1 MTDNPTDQNTL
12 EAEEAVAEAQAP
24 APDAEAAE
32 AADQAPDLEVGEADN
47 DEIRATDIVFDCP
60 HCGHNL
66 AIDYRGAGLQI
77 NCVACEQPVLVPI
90 PDGMKIDDL
99 DLSPGELLT
108 QLFQTRR
115 MLLKSEQRV
124 AELEETLGSI
134 KVRRTELEKAR
145 MTTLHRC
152 AELVNMCQTAIKL
165 QSDTTATLN
174 RMITLIAE
182 EQQR

>member
-1 MTDNPTDQNTL
+1 MTDNPTDRKAREAKKADL
-12 EAEEAVAEAQAP
+12 EAEEAE
-24 APDAEAAE
+24 
-32 AADQAPDLEVGEADN
+32 N

-77 NCVACEQPVLVPI
+77 NCVDCGQPVLVPI

-99 DLSPGELLT
+99 DLAAGELLT

-115 MLLKSEQRV
+115 MLLKSEQRI

-134 KVRRTELEKAR
+134 KVRRTELEKSR

-152 AELVNMCQTAIKL
+152 AELVSMCQGGLKL
-165 QSDTTATLN
+165 QAEMTTTLN
-174 RMITLIAE
+174 RMIALIAE

>member
-1 MTDNPTDQNTL
+1 MNNPTEQIASETDEVMMDAESPAL
-12 EAEEAVAEAQAP
+12 SAEESG
-24 APDAEAAE
+24 D
-32 AADQAPDLEVGEADN
+32 DD
-47 DEIRATDIVFDCP
+47 IRPTDIVFDCP

-77 NCVACEQPVLVPI
+77 NCVACGQPVLVPI
-90 PDGMKIDDL
+90 PEGMKIDDL
-99 DLSPGELLT
+99 DLSAGELLT

-115 MLLKSEQRV
+115 MLLKSEQRI

-152 AELVNMCQTAIKL
+152 AELVSMCQNGLKL
-165 QSDTTATLN
+165 QGDMNTVLN
-174 RMITLIAE
+174 RMIALIAE

>member
-1 MTDNPTDQNTL
+1 MMNNPTDQNTP
-12 EAEEAVAEAQAP
+12 EAEELAEEAQVS
-24 APDAEAAE
+24 
-32 AADQAPDLEVGEADN
+32 DLPLEES
-47 DEIRATDIVFDCP
+47 DEIRVTDIVFDCP

-99 DLSPGELLT
+99 DLSAGELLT

-115 MLLKSEQRV
+115 MMLKSEQRIS
-124 AELEETLGSI
+124 ELEETLNSI
-134 KVRRTELEKAR
+134 KVRRTELEKSR

-152 AELVNMCQTAIKL
+152 AELVNMCQSVLKL
-165 QSDTTATLN
+165 QSDASANIN
-174 RMITLIAE
+174 RMIALIAE

>member
-1 MTDNPTDQNTL
+1 MKNDPTDQSAPKAE
-12 EAEEAVAEAQAP
+12 EAEEEAQS
-24 APDAEAAE
+24 PDVETE
-32 AADQAPDLEVGEADN
+32 ENEN

-99 DLSPGELLT
+99 DLSAGDLLT

-115 MLLKSEQRV
+115 MLLKSEQRI
-124 AELEETLGSI
+124 AELEETLNSI
-134 KVRRTELEKAR
+134 KVRRTELEKSR

-152 AELVNMCQTAIKL
+152 AELVSMCQEALKL
-165 QSDTTATLN
+165 QNDTATTLN
-174 RMITLIAE
+174 RMVALIAE
-182 EQQR
+182 EQ

>member
-1 MTDNPTDQNTL
+1 MNNPTDQ
-12 EAEEAVAEAQAP
+12 
-24 APDAEAAE
+24 
-32 AADQAPDLEVGEADN
+32 ADGT
-47 DEIRATDIVFDCP
+47 DEIRVTDIVFDCP

-77 NCVACEQPVLVPI
+77 NCVACGEPVVVPI

-99 DLSPGELLT
+99 DLSAGELLT

-115 MLLKSEQRV
+115 MMLKSEQHV
-124 AELEETLGSI
+124 AELEETLNSV
-134 KVRRTELEKAR
+134 KVRRTELEKSR

-152 AELVNMCQTAIKL
+152 AELVNLCQAVLKL
-165 QSDTTATLN
+165 QGDAATHVN
-174 RMITLIAE
+174 RMIALVAE

>member
-1 MTDNPTDQNTL
+1 MKKNPADQKT
-12 EAEEAVAEAQAP
+12 
-24 APDAEAAE
+24 
-32 AADQAPDLEVGEADN
+32 AADEESAADAQVDDVAFGEADG

-77 NCVACEQPVLVPI
+77 NCVACGQPVLVPI
-90 PDGMKIDDL
+90 PTGMKIDDL
-99 DLSPGELLT
+99 DSSSGELLT

-115 MLLKSEQRV
+115 MLLKSEQRI
-124 AELEETLGSI
+124 AELEETLSSV
-134 KVRRTELEKAR
+134 KVRRTELERSR

-152 AELVNMCQTAIKL
+152 AELVNMCQSGLKL
-165 QSDTTATLN
+165 QNEMGSVLN
-174 RMITLIAE
+174 RMIALIAE